1 MFKLIGAVLIICATT
16 WVGIESSNHF
26 IRRTKQLRMVRE
38 SLQALDAEIM
48 YNHTPLLEA
57 SRKLGAQLP
66 HPIGTFFTTFS
77 DQLKEPEVMVKN
89 AWRESLDK
97 IWEQTD
103 LKQSEYEI
111 LVQFGENLGK
121 HDRFT
126 QQKHILLTLTHLE
139 REESDAREKQKQ
151 YEKLMK
157 SLGFLSGLL
166 FIILLL

>member
-16 WVGIESSNHF
+16 WAGMEASNHF
-26 IRRTKQLRMVRE
+26 IRRTKQLRIVRE

-57 SRKLGAQLP
+57 SRKLAAQLP
-66 HPIGTFFTTFS
+66 HPVGTFFKTFS
-77 DQLKEPEVMVKN
+77 DRLKEPEVTVKN
-89 AWRESLDK
+89 AWQESLTE
-97 IWEQTD
+97 IWGQTD
-103 LKQSEYEI
+103 MKQSEYEI

-126 QQKHILLTLTHLE
+126 QQKQILLTLTHLE

>member
-16 WVGIESSNHF
+16 WAGMEASRHF
-26 IRRTKQLRMVRE
+26 IRRSQQIRFIRE
-38 SLQALDAEIM
+38 ALQTLDAEIM

-57 SRKLGAQLP
+57 SRKLAARIPYPAGRL
-66 HPIGTFFTTFS
+66 FKVFS
-77 DQLKEPEVMVKN
+77 DKLTDPEAVANK
-89 AWRESLDK
+89 AWQESLEE

-103 LKQSEYEI
+103 MKENEFEI

-121 HDRFT
+121 HDRYS
-126 QQKHILLTLTHLE
+126 QQKHILLTLSHLE
-139 REESDAREKQKQ
+139 RAEADAREKQKQ
-151 YEKLMK
+151 YEKLIK

>member
-1 MFKLIGAVLIICATT
+1 M
-16 WVGIESSNHF
+16 
-26 IRRTKQLRMVRE
+26 
-38 SLQALDAEIM
+38 
-48 YNHTPLLEA
+48 
-57 SRKLGAQLP
+57 
-66 HPIGTFFTTFS
+66 
-77 DQLKEPEVMVKN
+77 
-89 AWRESLDK
+89 DK